1 MNMERIKAIATIVV
15 TAVVNIA
22 NVMGYAMDADVWLNA
37 VLSVL
42 SAISII
48 YAWWKNQNIT
58 DEAQQ
63 AQLVL
68 NQLKNE
74 RKALQQKGE

>member
-1 MNMERIKAIATIVV
+1 MDEKVKAIVTLIV
-15 TAVVNIA
+15 TAAVNVA
-22 NVMGYAMDADVWLNA
+22 NVLGYALDMDTWVNA
-37 VLSVL
+37 ALSVA
-42 SAISII
+42 SAICIVYS
-48 YAWWKNQNIT
+48 WWKNQNVT
-58 DEAQQ
+58 PEAQE

>member
-1 MNMERIKAIATIVV
+1 MDEKVKAIVTLIV
-15 TAVVNIA
+15 TAAVNVA
-22 NVMGYAMDADVWLNA
+22 NVLGYALDMDTWVNA
-37 VLSVL
+37 ALSVA
-42 SAISII
+42 SAICIVYS
-48 YAWWKNQNIT
+48 WWKNQNVT

-74 RKALQQKGE
+74 KKALQQKGE